1 MKRSKS
7 SRRWLD
13 EHVNDPFVK
22 RAQKDGLRSRSSY
35 KLIELNE
42 KDKLIRP
49 GMLVMDLGSAPGG
62 WSQVAGKIVG
72 DNGRGKTTLLHIL
85 AGLLTPDSGVVT
97 QMGSLVLVKQGM
109 PTEGNRTVGDLI
121 AEATA
126 PSRAALEEL
135 DVASAVLA
143 AGNDAADAYSAALET
158 ATLLDAWD
166 AERRVDIAL
175 AGLDACSD
183 RARILS
189 TLSVGQRYRVRLA
202 VALGSTPDLL
212 LLDEPAAG
220 LDLAGREDLVR
231 QLTALATDE
240 DAPALVLVTHHL
252 EEVPPGFTHAL
263 LLRDGGVV
271 AAGPIE
277 STLTEE
283 HLSAAF
289 GTDLKVTRTGGR
301 YTAVAR

>member
-1 MKRSKS
+1 MTTPAPPDDWFLPDEDAVLQMRRVRVRRGTTDILGPLDWTVRAGQRWIVMGPNGAGKS
-7 SRRWLD
+7 TLLQLAAARLHPTAGDVGVLD
-13 EHVNDPFVK
+13 EVLGAVDVFELRP
-22 RAQKDGLRSRSSY
+22 RIGLSSAQLAAQVPA
-35 KLIELNE
+35 NE
-42 KDKLIRP
+42 TVQD
-49 GMLVMDLGSAPGG
+49 A
-62 WSQVAGKIVG
+62 
-72 DNGRGKTTLLHIL
+72 
-85 AGLLTPDSGVVT
+85 VVT
-97 QMGSLVLVKQGM
+97 AAYGITGTWCERYE
-109 PTEGNRTVGDLI
+109 TE
-121 AEATA
+121 
-126 PSRAALEEL
+126 
-135 DVASAVLA
+135 
-143 AGNDAADAYSAALET
+143 
-158 ATLLDAWD
+158 
-166 AERRVDIAL
+166 
-175 AGLDACSD
+175 D
-183 RARILS
+183 RARALGLVATWGLS
-189 TLSVGQRYRVRLA
+189 RLAHRAFGTLSDGERKRVLIAR
-202 VALGSTPDLL
+202 ALMTDPELL

>member
-1 MKRSKS
+1 MISLTGIEKRYSTHVAIGPIDLDLPAGGITALIGPNGAGKS
-7 SRRWLD
+7 TLLQLAAARLHPTAGDVGVLD
-13 EHVNDPFVK
+13 EVLGAVDVFELRP
-22 RAQKDGLRSRSSY
+22 RIGLSSAQVPA
-35 KLIELNE
+35 NE
-42 KDKLIRP
+42 TMQD
-49 GMLVMDLGSAPGG
+49 A
-62 WSQVAGKIVG
+62 
-72 DNGRGKTTLLHIL
+72 
-85 AGLLTPDSGVVT
+85 VVT
-97 QMGSLVLVKQGM
+97 AAYGITGTWRERYE
-109 PTEGNRTVGDLI
+109 TE
-121 AEATA
+121 
-126 PSRAALEEL
+126 
-135 DVASAVLA
+135 
-143 AGNDAADAYSAALET
+143 
-158 ATLLDAWD
+158 
-166 AERRVDIAL
+166 
-175 AGLDACSD
+175 D
-183 RARILS
+183 RARALGLVATWGLS
-189 TLSVGQRYRVRLA
+189 RLAHRAFGTLSEGERKRVLIAR
-202 VALGSTPDLL
+202 ALMTDPELL

>member
-1 MKRSKS
+1 MTTPAPPDDWFLPDEDAVLQMRRVRVRRGTTDILGPLDWTVRAGQRWIVMGPNGAGKS
-7 SRRWLD
+7 TLLQLAAARLHPTAGDVGVLD
-13 EHVNDPFVK
+13 EVLGAVDVFELRP
-22 RAQKDGLRSRSSY
+22 RIGLSSAQLAAQVPA
-35 KLIELNE
+35 NE
-42 KDKLIRP
+42 TVQD
-49 GMLVMDLGSAPGG
+49 A
-62 WSQVAGKIVG
+62 
-72 DNGRGKTTLLHIL
+72 
-85 AGLLTPDSGVVT
+85 VVT
-97 QMGSLVLVKQGM
+97 AAYGITGTWREWYE
-109 PTEGNRTVGDLI
+109 TE
-121 AEATA
+121 
-126 PSRAALEEL
+126 
-135 DVASAVLA
+135 
-143 AGNDAADAYSAALET
+143 
-158 ATLLDAWD
+158 
-166 AERRVDIAL
+166 
-175 AGLDACSD
+175 D
-183 RARILS
+183 RARALGLVATWGLS
-189 TLSVGQRYRVRLA
+189 RLAHRAFGTLSDGERKRVLIAR
-202 VALGSTPDLL
+202 ALMTDPELL

>member
-1 MKRSKS
+1 MLSFDKVSTYYGKIQALHDVSVEVKKGEIVTLIGANGAGKS
-7 SRRWLD
+7 TLLQLAAARLHPTAGDVGVLD
-13 EHVNDPFVK
+13 EVLGAVDVFELRP
-22 RAQKDGLRSRSSY
+22 RIGLSSAQLAAQVPA
-35 KLIELNE
+35 NE
-42 KDKLIRP
+42 TVQD
-49 GMLVMDLGSAPGG
+49 A
-62 WSQVAGKIVG
+62 
-72 DNGRGKTTLLHIL
+72 
-85 AGLLTPDSGVVT
+85 VVT
-97 QMGSLVLVKQGM
+97 AAYGITGTWRERYE
-109 PTEGNRTVGDLI
+109 TE
-121 AEATA
+121 
-126 PSRAALEEL
+126 
-135 DVASAVLA
+135 
-143 AGNDAADAYSAALET
+143 
-158 ATLLDAWD
+158 
-166 AERRVDIAL
+166 
-175 AGLDACSD
+175 D
-183 RARILS
+183 RARALGLVATWGLS
-189 TLSVGQRYRVRLA
+189 RLAHRAFGTLSDGERKRVLIAR
-202 VALGSTPDLL
+202 ALMTDPELL

-263 LLRDGGVV
+263 LLRAGGVV

>member
-1 MKRSKS
+1 MSDVLSFSGIGVTRG
-7 SRRWLD
+7 
-13 EHVNDPFVK
+13 
-22 RAQKDGLRSRSSY
+22 AQKLLDDVSWEVEEGERWVVVGPNGAGKSTL
-35 KLIELNE
+35 LNVAAG
-42 KDKLIRP
+42 RMHP
-49 GMLVMDLGSAPGG
+49 STG
-62 WSQVAGKIVG
+62 VAG
-72 DNGRGKTTLLHIL
+72 IL
-85 AGLLTPDSGVVT
+85 GEVLGAVDVFELRPRIGLSSAQLAAQVPANETVQDAVVT
-97 QMGSLVLVKQGM
+97 AAYGITGTWRERYE
-109 PTEGNRTVGDLI
+109 TE
-121 AEATA
+121 
-126 PSRAALEEL
+126 
-135 DVASAVLA
+135 
-143 AGNDAADAYSAALET
+143 
-158 ATLLDAWD
+158 
-166 AERRVDIAL
+166 
-175 AGLDACSD
+175 D
-183 RARILS
+183 RARALGLVATWGLS
-189 TLSVGQRYRVRLA
+189 RLAHRAFGTLSDGERKRVLIAR
-202 VALGSTPDLL
+202 ALMTDPELL